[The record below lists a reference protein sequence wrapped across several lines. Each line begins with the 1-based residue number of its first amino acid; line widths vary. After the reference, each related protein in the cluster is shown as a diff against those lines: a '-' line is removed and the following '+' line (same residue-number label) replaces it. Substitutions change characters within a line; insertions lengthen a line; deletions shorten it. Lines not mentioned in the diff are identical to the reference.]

1 MTVRTKNC
9 VRPIKHREIRRYTQQ
24 EPPSCGEIRQN
35 IVNRNFEDLHK
46 DLLQEN
52 ELLSVYRSL
61 DAADREAVL
70 DLARRLSRT

>member
-24 EPPSCGEIRQN
+24 DVPSIGELQQDL
-35 IVNRNFEDLHK
+35 VNRNFDDLHK

-61 DAADREAVL
+61 DPADRAAVL
-70 DLARRLSRT
+70 DLARRLHRT